1 MSAFVA
7 TLIWAKRIT
16 RQLSPMLEASDKIAN
31 QELDFEIGSSNIKEF
46 NDVLNSLDIMKK
58 ALSDSLRENWIKE
71 ENKRSQ
77 ISALMHDLKTPVLL
91 SR

>member
-58 ALSDSLRENWIKE
+58 SLK
-71 ENKRSQ
+71 
-77 ISALMHDLKTPVLL
+77 
-91 SR
+91 